1 MDQDCLETTCNS
13 AVSLDTSYRLT
24 PSEIETMVK
33 LRMTNRAY
41 FSGKKNECM
50 RGWRA
55 ILKHMGLHTK
65 LNYYQA
71 AKKWDNMR
79 MRYKEL
85 KYPPEGAVLPPAW
98 WGFKLMDNAMHG
110 LLDSSA
116 PIIALPPSDEDADFL
131 PYKRR
136 REHPRAPPRPPPL
149 GGADASEIEVSL
161 LDSGEEQQEEEEVEL
176 RRASWGM
183 ESERLAL
190 ESERVSLE
198 GERALMERERQLVAM
213 ETLGLQRERAG
224 LEREEAGLGRQR
236 AALERERTAVER
248 EKALLARERA
258 VLERERTEL
267 SRDRLAMERGRGR
280 PARDGG
286 VNGGVTGGVN
296 GGMDGDVHGNSH
308 GGWVEADGGVGEEG
322 GDNGGGLDAG
332 TLQRR
337 ERFLDLFE
345 KLVENF

>member
-176 RRASWGM
+176 RR
-183 ESERLAL
+183 
-190 ESERVSLE
+190 
-198 GERALMERERQLVAM
+198 
-213 ETLGLQRERAG
+213 TLGLQRERAG

-296 GGMDGDVHGNSH
+296 GGMDDFTTGDV
-308 GGWVEADGGVGEEG
+308 V
-322 GDNGGGLDAG
+322 
-332 TLQRR
+332 
-337 ERFLDLFE
+337 
-345 KLVENF
+345 

>member
-1 MDQDCLETTCNS
+1 MNTDGDDYSCTTS
-13 AVSLDTSYRLT
+13 SISPLLLTHQHVSVVSCR
-24 PSEIETMVK
+24 
-33 LRMTNRAY
+33 
-41 FSGKKNECM
+41 C
-50 RGWRA
+50 RA

-65 LNYYQA
+65 LNYYQF
-71 AKKWDNMR
+71 
-79 MRYKEL
+79 L
-85 KYPPEGAVLPPAW
+85 KICDPLNSNI
-98 WGFKLMDNAMHG
+98 LMDNAMHG

-280 PARDGG
+280 PARD
-286 VNGGVTGGVN
+286 
-296 GGMDGDVHGNSH
+296 
-308 GGWVEADGGVGEEG
+308 A
-322 GDNGGGLDAG
+322 AR
-332 TLQRR
+332 LQDS
-337 ERFLDLFE
+337 FFGFV
-345 KLVENF
+345 KLVQRCFPGVLRSH